1 MVQGSLASYIGDP
14 TLIGWLTVLVYLLA
28 TFRCVYKGIESRKC
42 GSNYQF
48 WFILAFFLFC
58 LGINKQLDL
67 QTWFEHSMKT
77 SAQAHGWYEHR
88 MILQQVFIA
97 LLGFGMIAV
106 LLSFRLFLAN
116 TWRNY
121 ALTWMGIVLLS
132 LFIIV
137 RAAAFN
143 RLDLFIHHEILGVN
157 IDALMEIGAILL
169 IIIGTFF
176 NKKQVNSLL
185 ADTVSV
191 RDYVE
196 IKKEG
201 DTVRC
206 PQCGTQPLS
215 KTRADRLFKCR
226 SCGFKYTVRVIN
238 I

>member
-14 TLIGWLTVLVYLLA
+14 TFIGWLTVFMYILA
-28 TFRCVYKGIESRKC
+28 SFRCVYKAIESKKA

-48 WFILAFFLFC
+48 WFFLAFFLLC

-67 QTWFEHSMKT
+67 QTWFEHSMKA

-88 MILQQVFIA
+88 AILQQVFIA

-116 TWRNY
+116 TWKNY

-132 LFIIV
+132 LFIVV

-143 RLDLFIHHEILGVN
+143 RLNIFNHHILGVN
-157 IDALMEIGAILL
+157 IHELIEIGAILL

-196 IKKEG
+196 IKNEG
-201 DTVRC
+201 DIVRC

-215 KTRADRLFKCR
+215 KTCADRLFKCR
-226 SCGFKYTVRVIN
+226 SCGFKYTLRLVN
-238 I
+238 F